1 MKKSTKHDRGL
12 TLNKKDTTLE
22 NTQEKKVMNWMLFI
36 GIILVGAN
44 LRAPLTSVG
53 SLIPLIRDDLGISHA
68 VAGTITTLPLL
79 AFAFLS
85 PFAPKI
91 AKRIG
96 MERTI
101 FLSLLVLLSGVILRS
116 LFGTSFLFVG
126 TVLIGLAIA
135 IGNVLMPGFIKI
147 NFPFKVGLVM
157 GCYSVAM
164 NIFGALGS
172 GLSVPISS
180 IQRIGWKGSLAISA
194 ILVCIALL
202 FWLPQLNKQKEQI
215 NIGDT
220 PAHKG
225 GSIWRSRLAW
235 YITLFMGLQSLMFYT
250 LITWL
255 PDILQLHGYSA
266 SAAGWM
272 LFLMQFAL
280 IPITFIVPVVAER
293 MRNQQLL
300 GGITAMFF
308 MVGIAGIL
316 IGNQTLMPIAV
327 IMIGMASGSA
337 FSLCMMFFS
346 LRTSDGQQAA
356 EMSGMAQSFGY
367 LLAAIGP
374 TLFGALHDISGGW
387 NLPLMMLIVLAGV
400 IFVVAIAAGRDR
412 VIGEV

>member
-1 MKKSTKHDRGL
+1 MHSYLQHVRRF
-12 TLNKKDTTLE
+12 TLNKNNSILE
-22 NTQEKKVMNWMLFI
+22 NTQEKKHINWMLFI

-53 SLIPLIRDDLGISHA
+53 SLIPMIRDDLAISHA
-68 VAGTITTLPLL
+68 LAGTITTLPLL

-91 AKRIG
+91 AQRIG

-101 FLSLLVLLSGVILRS
+101 FLSLLVLLTGIISRS

-135 IGNVLMPGFIKI
+135 FGNVLMPGFIKI

-157 GCYSVAM
+157 GCYSVCM

-180 IQRIGWKGSLAISA
+180 IRGIGWKGSLAVWA
-194 ILVCIALL
+194 ALTCIAIL
-202 FWLPQLNKQKEQI
+202 FWLPQISKQKEQI
-215 NIGDT
+215 NTHHT
-220 PAHKG
+220 PSKKN
-225 GSIWRSRLAW
+225 GSVWHSPLAW
-235 YITLFMGLQSLMFYT
+235 CITLFMGLQSLIFYT

-266 SAAGWM
+266 NAAGWM

-280 IPITFIVPVVAER
+280 IPITFIIPIVAER
-293 MRNQQLL
+293 MKNQKML
-300 GGITAMFF
+300 GGLTAVCFI
-308 MVGIAGIL
+308 VGISAIL
-316 IGNQTLMPIAV
+316 SGHQSLIPVAV

-337 FSLCMMFFS
+337 FSLSMMFFS
-346 LRTSDGQQAA
+346 LRTTDGQQAT
-356 EMSGMAQSFGY
+356 EMSGMAQSIGY

-387 NLPLMMLIVLAGV
+387 SIPLIMLIGLACV
-400 IFVVAIAAGRDR
+400 IFVVAVAAGRDKI
-412 VIGEV
+412 VGEK